1 MILPVGVAA
10 IAISKKAENKRK
22 QAAANE
28 YSKKYPLVDNIDSMQ
43 ASLEAAKSELKNLK
57 NMVAKTA
64 GAKRVKARNSFA
76 LTEWTSIM
84 NGHIKDL
91 KSGMNVASSESVGP
105 VIQASPVVM
114 PSSNK
119 ELPIPEKVPQGTEN
133 SPEATNDENLPKA
146 DNKKGVNWFLI
157 GGVAIGAFVIYK
169 LIKK

>member
-1 MILPVGVAA
+1 MALPILAGGALA
-10 IAISKKAENKRK
+10 LSKRNENKRK

-28 YSKKYPLVDNIDSMQ
+28 YSKKYPLVDNIDSMES
-43 ASLEAAKSELKNLK
+43 SLEAAKSELKNLK

-91 KSGMNVASSESVGP
+91 KSGMNVASSESV
-105 VIQASPVVM
+105 SPVVI

>member
-1 MILPVGVAA
+1 MILPVGGAA

-91 KSGMNVASSESVGP
+91 KSGMNVASSESV
-105 VIQASPVVM
+105 SPVVM

-119 ELPIPEKVPQGTEN
+119 ELPIPEKVPQSTEN
-133 SPEATNDENLPKA
+133 SPEATNDENLPES

>member
-1 MILPVGVAA
+1 MILPVGGAA

-28 YSKKYPLVDNIDSMQ
+28 YSKKYPLVDNIDSMES
-43 ASLEAAKSELKNLK
+43 SLEAAKSELKNLK

-91 KSGMNVASSESVGP
+91 KSGMNVASSESV
-105 VIQASPVVM
+105 SPVVM

-133 SPEATNDENLPKA
+133 SPEATNDKNLPGS